1 MTGGE
6 RRGGA
11 RGRALG
17 LGLALAL
24 AAASAATAGGDAG
37 FGGTVNINTATVEQL
52 QLLPGI
58 GEARARALLEL
69 RTQRGR
75 FENVEELLDVRGIG
89 ESGLEKLRPHVTLKG
104 KTTASHP

>member
-6 RRGGA
+6 RRRGA
-11 RGRALG
+11 RMRVLG

-24 AAASAATAGGDAG
+24 AAASVTAGGDVGLA
-37 FGGTVNINTATVEQL
+37 GTVNINTATVEQL

-69 RTQRGR
+69 RSQRGR
-75 FENVEELLDVRGIG
+75 FEDVEELLDVRGIG

>member
-6 RRGGA
+6 RRGSA
-11 RGRALG
+11 RVRALG

-24 AAASAATAGGDAG
+24 AVASATAGGDVG
-37 FGGTVNINTATVEQL
+37 LGGTVNINTATVEQL

-104 KTTASHP
+104 KTTVSHP